1 VCRCWVFLF
10 RNGTTL
16 VHSVRRPFGLTTS
29 VGGNKPRLQTQSP
42 RCNPLSLERESR
54 QKEGGGA
61 AVTIR
66 VPPPTHS
73 TARPHRL
80 FSRVRGR
87 SSPRRTST
95 HSPRLCHPKT
105 IMRGLNDVSD
115 LALHLKNE
123 SNFEV
128 CRSQCATMATPTSG
142 RRFRAALRES
152 ETRPGENS

>member
-1 VCRCWVFLF
+1 MLPLYRPSWRSGDARSGSESADPLIASALSVPMLVFLF
-10 RNGTTL
+10 CNATTL
-16 VHSVRRPFGLTTS
+16 VHSVRRPFGLTTA

-42 RCNPLSLERESR
+42 RCNPLSLEGESR

-95 HSPRLCHPKT
+95 HSPR
-105 IMRGLNDVSD
+105 
-115 LALHLKNE
+115 
-123 SNFEV
+123 
-128 CRSQCATMATPTSG
+128 
-142 RRFRAALRES
+142 
-152 ETRPGENS
+152 